1 MNSTKK
7 FDFVVYGAT
16 GFTGKLVVEYLV
28 SKYGDDQNI
37 SWAMA
42 GRSIEKLQSVK
53 DDIDVNADIELI
65 QVDSNDISSIDN
77 LMSQTRCILTTVGP
91 YQLYGNHIIAACAS
105 SGTDY
110 VDLCGEPGWMYE
122 KISKHKE
129 EAKKSGARIVFSC
142 GFDSIPFDLGVL
154 FAQNEV
160 IKRYGKP
167 SSNIRGRVRVMDG
180 EFSGGTA
187 ASMGATMASL
197 KEKPELFEVLI
208 NPFSLCEGY
217 KGPEQAADSKP
228 IFDEKLDTWVAPFFM
243 APINTKN
250 VHRSN
255 ALMNHSYGKDFCY
268 NEMWVSG
275 PGDEGKAVADAM
287 ASVNPMGGK
296 DGPKPGEGPS
306 RESRENGSYDVL
318 FCADIAEQSV
328 HVSVK
333 GDMDPGYGS
342 TSKMITESAICL
354 VKECEELVGGIYT
367 PASSMGEKLIK
378 RLEMSA
384 GLTFKIEN

>member
-1 MNSTKK
+1 MNSAKK

-28 SKYGDDQNI
+28 SNYGDDQTI

-53 DDIDVNADIELI
+53 DDIGVNADIELI

-122 KISKHKE
+122 KISQHKE

-287 ASVNPMGGK
+287 ASLNPMGGK

-318 FCADIAEQSV
+318 FCADIDEQSV

-384 GLTFKIEN
+384 GLSFKIEN

>member
-53 DDIDVNADIELI
+53 DDIGVNADIELI

-122 KISKHKE
+122 KISQHKE

-318 FCADIAEQSV
+318 FCADIDEQSV

>member
-28 SKYGDDQNI
+28 SIYGGDQTI

-53 DDIDVNADIELI
+53 DDIGVNADIELI

-122 KISKHKE
+122 KISQHKE
-129 EAKKSGARIVFSC
+129 EAEKSGARIVFSC

>member
-1 MNSTKK
+1 MNSAKK

-53 DDIDVNADIELI
+53 DDIGVNADIELI

-129 EAKKSGARIVFSC
+129 EAEKSGARIVFSC